1 MMSPLNESGRVLVLG
16 AGASA
21 FAGYPVAAG
30 LLPFVR
36 NHGFTEAN
44 SRRIAS
50 EIFEKL
56 NDAEFQFS
64 RHVVRDPSG
73 TANLEQ
79 LLTYLELYGSFPGT
93 QFSLNPWCG
102 RDSDC
107 IRRVVTDAFLE
118 YQYDLNKRLWER
130 PTTET
135 YTVGEICAAW
145 GNYIRP
151 GDTILTFNWDVLHEI
166 ILWRS
171 KLWSYRDGYGFECE
185 NQGFR
190 DETSR
195 TLMFKLHG
203 SVNWVQEHEYEN
215 VKYIA
220 HVKDFFWDSRD
231 WDWRAHHSETQSD
244 SGRKLVLPTYLKDI
258 SSNRALQ
265 TIWTNAHRILVE
277 ARELIVVG
285 YSLNRVDHPA
295 RLLFGIAL
303 SENPGLDH
311 VTVVSPDASE
321 WAEFLSGL
329 DKKLIHIRGKF
340 EDWVRKGNANPAA
353 V

>member
-1 MMSPLNESGRVLVLG
+1 MSRLNESGRVFVLG
-16 AGASA
+16 AGASL

-36 NHGFTEAN
+36 NHGFTEVN

-56 NDAEFQFS
+56 SNAEFQFS

-93 QFSLNPWCG
+93 QFSLDPWCE

-118 YQYDLNKRLWER
+118 YQYDLSKRLWDSPTAQMR
-130 PTTET
+130 PVE
-135 YTVGEICAAW
+135 EICGTW
-145 GNYIRP
+145 GACTSP
-151 GDTILTFNWDVLHEI
+151 GDVIVTFNWDVLHEI

-171 KLWSYRDGYGFECE
+171 RLWSYRDGYGFDCE
-185 NQGFR
+185 NQGSR
-190 DETSR
+190 DEKSR
-195 TLMFKLHG
+195 TLMLKLHG
-203 SVNWVQEHEYEN
+203 SVNWVQEYEHEN

-220 HVKDFFWDSRD
+220 HVKDFFWESQDWDSRE
-231 WDWRAHHSETQSD
+231 HHSEARSD

-258 SSNRALQ
+258 SSNRVLQ
-265 TIWTNAHRILVE
+265 AIWTKAHRVL
-277 ARELIVVG
+277 AGAKELIVIG

-303 SENPGLDH
+303 SENPDLDH
-311 VTVVSPDASE
+311 VTVVSPDAGE
-321 WAEFLSGL
+321 WAGFLSGL
-329 DKKLIHIRGKF
+329 DKKLVHTSSKF
-340 EDWVRKGNANPAA
+340 EDWVRKRNATPAA
-353 V
+353 L